1 MSILSDI
8 EKIIKEAEA
17 KIVWLMTTQVSNPTP
32 EPAPLVDPIPPH
44 EEPPIT

>member
-17 KIVWLMTTQVSNPTP
+17 KIVCLMATQVGNPAP
-32 EPAPLVDPIPPH
+32 EPAPLVNPIPPH